1 MAPKILNVTIA
12 GSQYRIT
19 KLPFVEGQ
27 AGLLRLG
34 KIVAPSLGEMG
45 RSVGKVKVSKAT
57 IVDALAKGIEVDFG
71 AIGDGFG
78 ALLGQLTEED
88 LTWFVD
94 AFSRQTEV
102 QPSGGKWAPLHTVI
116 DAVFAGD
123 WQAYREWLAACVRH
137 NYASFFGGLLVAA
150 GAPQAEAKA

>member
-1 MAPKILNVTIA
+1 MGPKVHSMTIA
-12 GSQYRIT
+12 GTQYRIT

-34 KIVAPSLGEMG
+34 KIVAPSLGPMGKAIGGSVSRSNVAEMMD
-45 RSVGKVKVSKAT
+45 R
-57 IVDALAKGIEVDFG
+57 GIDLG
-71 AIGDGFG
+71 AIGEGIG
-78 ALLGQLTEED
+78 SLLERLTEED
-88 LTWFVD
+88 LAWFVD

-116 DAVFAGD
+116 DAIFAGD
-123 WQAYREWLAACVRH
+123 WQAYREWLTACVRH